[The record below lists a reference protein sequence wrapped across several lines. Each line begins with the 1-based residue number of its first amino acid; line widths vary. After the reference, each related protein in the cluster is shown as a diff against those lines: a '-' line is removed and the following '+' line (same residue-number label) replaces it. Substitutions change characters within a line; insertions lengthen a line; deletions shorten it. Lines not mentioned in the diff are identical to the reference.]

1 MRIGKLL
8 AAVFG
13 ALILLAG
20 AGMTTGGAVAL
31 GVADG
36 DGWVDAPAVHIGT
49 DTAALVGAD
58 IDIDLGD
65 AINDRTFVTF
75 DDIPVRIEATSRN
88 GKDVFVGIGSE
99 ADVDAYLAGGNYA
112 VVDFWHDDLDVTDR
126 GGEGSLP
133 APVNQGFWV
142 ASSATGD
149 LDWDLQ
155 SGQWSLVVMNADGA
169 EGVDVSVD
177 AAARIPFLEAF
188 GIGLLVFG
196 VMAIIG
202 GAVLLYFGVRS
213 DPRGRDDERAAP
225 TPPPAPVDEEPNAP
239 ATVS

>member
-13 ALILLAG
+13 ALVLLGG
-20 AGMTTGGAVAL
+20 AGMTTAGAVAL

-36 DGWVDAPAVHIGT
+36 DGWVGAPEVHIGT
-49 DTAALVGAD
+49 DAAALVGAD

-75 DDIPVRIEATSRN
+75 DDIPLRIDASSRN
-88 GKDVFVGIGSE
+88 GKDVFVGIGSD
-99 ADVDAYLAGGNYA
+99 ADVDAYLAGGSYA
-112 VVDFWHDDLDVTDR
+112 LVEFWHDDLEVTNH
-126 GGEGSLP
+126 GGAGALAAP
-133 APVNQGFWV
+133 AEQTFWA
-142 ASSATGD
+142 ASSTTGD
-149 LDWDLQ
+149 LEWDVQ
-155 SGQWSLVVMNADGA
+155 SGQWSLVVMNADGSS
-169 EGVDVSVD
+169 GVDVSVD
-177 AAARIPFLEAF
+177 AAARIPFIEAF

-196 VMAIIG
+196 VMAIVG

-213 DPRGRDDERAAP
+213 DPTGRGKMPASP
-225 TPPPAPVDEEPNAP
+225 PPPPAPVDQEPKEP